1 MTKLPINHSGCV
13 WWNLMNCREHKQR
26 VFSPYSPPL
35 TSQKNPIFF
44 SGGGVC
50 YETVSLTCGE
60 DNASFTE
67 SIAVSDCVIA
77 ITRVIYCMQFSPEV
91 THTHTHT
98 NLLLFAN
105 FNRRTLHVPFGE
117 VFLRAVV
124 YLCGNI
130 LLSITK
136 HSQQLPTNTESHP
149 AKISCDAGFVFVR
162 VCVCVCVFVSAFL
175 GPFQAPSDAV
185 IFAVLW

>member
-1 MTKLPINHSGCV
+1 M
-13 WWNLMNCREHKQR
+13 
-26 VFSPYSPPL
+26 
-35 TSQKNPIFF
+35 
-44 SGGGVC
+44 GGGC

-60 DNASFTE
+60 DNTSFSE

-77 ITRVIYCMQFSPEV
+77 ITPVIYCMQFPPEV
-91 THTHTHT
+91 THTHTQT
-98 NLLLFAN
+98 QTCRCLPILTEEPYTFLLGRF
-105 FNRRTLHVPFGE
+105 FSG
-117 VFLRAVV
+117 AVV

-162 VCVCVCVFVSAFL
+162 VCRRMCVCVCVSAFL
-175 GPFQAPSDAV
+175 GPFQQPSDTV
-185 IFAVLW
+185 IFAVL